1 MGFPSFESLG
11 VVGGHGRLLIT
22 LKIRMI
28 SGQRESF
35 IVAIIV
41 DWVETE
47 SAIPLQAFT
56 RYGRS

>member
-1 MGFPSFESLG
+1 MGFPAFEGLG

-22 LKIRMI
+22 LKMRMM

-41 DWVETE
+41 DCVETE
-47 SAIPLQAFT
+47 SAIPLQALT
-56 RYGRS
+56 R